1 MRRGTR
7 LDAWVAM
14 GQFLIHPFELIL
26 QDFLLLLLFQLH
38 YDWLFQLHYYWL
50 RWLLRLSLNL
60 LSFWWLLL
68 SFKYFLRCVIIN
80 FLRLIRYLFKRLLT
94 FIIDIVARSELA
106 SIARRK
112 ILAEGRRLIFQLL
125 HCLFFDLN
133 SFLHAVEC
141 VHFPSFPISDL
152 RVNCL
157 VLCLN
162 GPRFGMM
169 LRRNRAVIL
178 QLFAL
183 CMLSEFLLLSILD
196 RSSLLFY
203 FAFFDLSL
211 E

>member
-1 MRRGTR
+1 MRRGSR

-38 YDWLFQLHYYWL
+38 YYWL

-60 LSFWWLLL
+60 SFWWLLL
-68 SFKYFLRCVIIN
+68 SFKNFLRCVIIN